1 MPARDDEPRS
11 HMPAALEFTA
21 VVRDGVVRDG
31 VVRDGAPRDGAPRDG
46 VARDRDVRER
56 SVWQGWLESMARDP
70 EVALAAAMAY
80 RELSDAA
87 RESWLSSLAADIG
100 GSQVPQIAV
109 FGPLLGVEE
118 DPERRR
124 FLEQQIERDPVA
136 PVSGVHRALMG
147 VGPQGQ
153 VTLVLVMPLYL
164 SFVQLLSCTILGDR
178 FVEVRHDP
186 IALGS
191 RAPREYELFE
201 GIRLESVSLK
211 TALDLV
217 AMAILKHRRE
227 GLPIPEAV
235 RCLVDLLGQVGP

>member
-1 MPARDDEPRS
+1 MPARDEESRTVLPV
-11 HMPAALEFTA
+11 ALAFTG
-21 VVRDGVVRDG
+21 D
-31 VVRDGAPRDGAPRDG
+31 
-46 VARDRDVRER
+46 ARDEEACEGDLRER

-87 RESWLSSLAADIG
+87 RESWLLSLVADIG
-100 GSQVPQIAV
+100 ASRVPRVAV

-124 FLEQQIERDPVA
+124 FLVQQIERDPT
-136 PVSGVHRALMG
+136 PHVSGVHRALMG
-147 VGPQGQ
+147 VGNEGQ

-164 SFVQLLSCTILGDR
+164 NFVQLLSCTIAGDR
-178 FVEVRHDP
+178 FAEVRHDP

-201 GIRLESVSLK
+201 GLRLEAVSLK

-217 AMAILKHRRE
+217 ATAILKHRRE
-227 GLPIPEAV
+227 ELPIPEAI